1 MDWQQTIGSW
11 GTTLL
16 NGYTNAKFVQPYEV
30 QKLQLQALGQDG
42 LYNEGQPG
50 VYVPPPAINSTTLL
64 LIGAAVV
71 AFMVMSK
78 D

>member
-1 MDWQQTIGSW
+1 MDWQSAIQNW
-11 GTTLL
+11 GTAFV
-16 NGYTNAKFVQPYEV
+16 NGYTNAKYVQPYEV
-30 QKLQLQALGQDG
+30 QKLQLQALGQAGFYD
-42 LYNEGQPG
+42 EGKPG

-71 AFMVMSK
+71 GFMMLNK

>member
-1 MDWQQTIGSW
+1 MDWSSTVQNW

-16 NGYTNAKFVQPYEV
+16 NGYANAKYVQPYEV
-30 QKLQLQALGQDG
+30 EKLQLQALGQAG

-71 AFMVMSK
+71 AFMMLSK

>member
-1 MDWQQTIGSW
+1 MDWQDTIQSW

-16 NGYTNAKFVQPYEV
+16 NGYTNAKYVQPYEV
-30 QKLQLQALGQDG
+30 QKLRLQALGQAGIYD
-42 LYNEGQPG
+42 EGQPG

-64 LIGAAVV
+64 LIGAGVV
-71 AFMVMSK
+71 VFMMMQK